1 MRQTAVIDRWTLL
14 QRTLTNQRN
23 TAACWG
29 LMSNI
34 TEKLSGL
41 KNPLFL
47 ATVVVPTIVATL
59 YFGLFASDVYISES
73 RFVVRSPDKGG
84 GAAGLGMLLKASGF
98 SNDNSE
104 AYVTRDYILSRD
116 ALKAVNGDGLV
127 ARAYGNHGVSIFN
140 RFNPMGEGAANE
152 RLFRF
157 YRDKLEV
164 SNDAAS
170 SITTLR
176 VRAFSPK
183 EAEQINERLLQRA
196 EDLVNRLNQ
205 RGRTDLIDYGNK
217 ELEEA
222 KLVARNAAVALSNY
236 RNRSGV
242 VDPERQATVQLQMIS
257 KLQDELIATKTELV
271 QLRAFTPQNPQIP
284 VLTARVSQL
293 GQEID
298 AQMGQVA
305 GNRTSLAATAA
316 EYQRLQLE
324 SEIADKQ
331 LGAAIATL
339 QESRNEARRKR
350 AYIERIAEPSM
361 PDSPDEPRRLRGII
375 STLVVGLII
384 WGILTMLTAGIR
396 EHKD

>member
-1 MRQTAVIDRWTLL
+1 
-14 QRTLTNQRN
+14 
-23 TAACWG
+23 
-29 LMSNI
+29 MSNI

-47 ATVVVPTIVATL
+47 VTVVVPTLVATV
-59 YFGLFASDVYISES
+59 YFGLIASDVYVSES

-84 GAAGLGMLLKASGF
+84 GGAGLGMLLKASGF

-104 AYVTRDYILSRD
+104 AYVTKDYILSRD
-116 ALKAVNGDGLV
+116 ALRAVNSDGLV
-127 ARAYGNHGVSIFN
+127 LRAYGNGDVSIFN
-140 RFNPMGEGAANE
+140 RFNPMSRDAVNE
-152 RLFRF
+152 RLYRF

-164 SNDAAS
+164 SNDSAS

-176 VRAFSPK
+176 VRAFAAK
-183 EAEQINERLLQRA
+183 DAEQINERLLQRA

-205 RGRTDLIDYGNK
+205 RGRTDLIDYANK

-222 KLVARNAAVALSNY
+222 KTVARTAAVALSNY

-257 KLQDELIATKTELV
+257 KLQDELISTKTELV

-284 VLTARVSQL
+284 LLTSRVTQL
-293 GQEID
+293 GREID
-298 AQMGQVA
+298 EQMGQIA
-305 GNRTSLAATAA
+305 GNRTSLVATAA

-324 SEIADKQ
+324 SEVADKQ
-331 LGAAIATL
+331 LGAAIASL

-350 AYIERIAEPSM
+350 AYIERIAEPST
-361 PDSPDEPRRLRGII
+361 PDSPDEPKRFRGIV

-384 WGILTMLTAGIR
+384 WGILTMLSAGIR